1 MRALALGLV
10 VVLLSAT
17 AAADKRITDMTPG
30 YEREAQTCATQ
41 ISGLEK
47 VQSGGATLA
56 PSLPPDDKTALDAD
70 LATLAT
76 GLVGVK
82 EYCAEVTD
90 LVVFLKANTTA
101 TYKSVE
107 KSLDERDNKL
117 RKLRKASKKTIDAL
131 QPITRTW
138 IGKIAQAQAQKPDVV
153 DKRTPGKFPSGRTVA
168 LPPLGEWKL
177 SGTAGTDTAE
187 LNATMWKGSVETR
200 AFTGATC
207 EQQQRGL
214 PNFDPGKT
222 PALDGVDVAW
232 WTQTSTPG
240 NRPYIEQLCARN
252 KTGGGWSG
260 RIEINPSSNS
270 SLGELRALALRMIAA
285 QAAPRPAKTP

>member
-82 EYCAEVTD
+82 AYCAEVTD

-168 LPPLGEWKL
+168 LRV
-177 SGTAGTDTAE
+177 S
-187 LNATMWKGSVETR
+187 TMWKGSVETR